1 MLRKIVWG
9 IIVGGVMLYAQGSKC
24 GNDMVYVD
32 GVCLSTQTHSSSS
45 SSSSVGQNGIWNAAN
60 ALAGKSVKVEG
71 YFAFYGKAN
80 SKDPA
85 NAYKWIYLTSDGSF
99 LAKLEGMDP
108 DTGYLRWSDLSGA
121 FKSFSLSPDKSN
133 IVIGAFSKDLCEHAP
148 FPLVCE

>member
-1 MLRKIVWG
+1 ML
-9 IIVGGVMLYAQGSKC
+9 LYAQSNKC

-45 SSSSVGQNGIWNAAN
+45 SSSVGQNSIWNAAN
-60 ALAGKSVKVEG
+60 ALAGKSVKIEG

-85 NAYKWIYLTSDGSF
+85 NAYKWIYLASDGSF

-121 FKSFSLSPDKSN
+121 FKSFLLSPDKSN
-133 IVIGAFSKDLCEHAP
+133 IVIGTFSRDLCEHSP